1 MHITCLFNE
10 RLTDEG
16 WKYLS
21 YKEVVKKTKTMLI
34 F

>member
-10 RLTDEG
+10 RLADEG
-16 WKYLS
+16 WKYLP
-21 YKEVVKKTKTMLI
+21 YKEIVKKTKTMLI